1 MGIRHQLRRLAVYL
15 LGVVDQYWALREP
28 GQYGNQPPQCGLSCE
43 GDSCDRADP
52 LSQGNAPYTD
62 YGSPNASTL

>member
-1 MGIRHQLRRLAVYL
+1 MGISHQLRRLAVYL

-43 GDSCDRADP
+43 GDSCDRADLP
-52 LSQGNAPYTD
+52 
-62 YGSPNASTL
+62 